1 VRIGAVPKMSS
12 SPARPRFFVIGCSA
26 DQSVELLSERRLAF
40 EPKGWEREMRDRLR
54 SALSTLVAGE
64 RDVLQATLVS
74 DDRSEF
80 DIENV
85 LLSNVGVG
93 SFARS
98 APHGIRL
105 ERVTVDAM
113 PAGVHGYAYQHRYG
127 LAPAAVGFEH
137 WLPSPPALRFETVL
151 ETAASQLTAGAV
163 WLAVKRGQDTDTRAR
178 FATSA
183 QLGLRLRLTTR
194 QPVNAAA
201 MVKPLVD
208 GVLGAFHQHDGTDT
222 ATVSERLSATLGVP
236 SATIAAL
243 LADQARACLGE
254 TRLLW
259 PWGTSVQWNPS
270 DHRIVAC
277 ELLIATGD
285 AGRLTGEL
293 LEARPAGIVA
303 DG

>member
-1 VRIGAVPKMSS
+1 VRIGAVPTMSS
-12 SPARPRFFVIGCSA
+12 STARPRFFVLGCSA
-26 DQSVELLSERRLAF
+26 DQSVELLS
-40 EPKGWEREMRDRLR
+40 EMRDRLR

-74 DDRSEF
+74 ADRSEF

-105 ERVTVDAM
+105 ERMTVDAM

-127 LAPAAVGFEH
+127 LAPAAAGFEH
-137 WLPSPPALRFETVL
+137 WLPSPPALRFEAVL

-163 WLAVKRGQDTDTRAR
+163 WLAVKRGQVTDTRSP

-208 GVLGAFHQHDGTDT
+208 GVLSAFHQHDGTD
-222 ATVSERLSATLGVP
+222 ANTVSERLSATLGVP
-236 SATIAAL
+236 SETIAAL
-243 LADQARACLGE
+243 LADQAHAVLGE

-259 PWGTSVQWNPS
+259 PWGTSVQWSPA
-270 DHRIVAC
+270 DHWVVAC

-285 AGRLTGEL
+285 ADRLTGEL
-293 LEARPAGIVA
+293 LGARPAGDVA